1 MKIDFRAT
9 CKFSLDKTMKIVYNT
24 NIESPRKI

>member
-9 CKFSLDKTMKIVYNT
+9 CKFSLDKTMKIVYNA
-24 NIESPRKI
+24 NIENLRKI

>member
-9 CKFSLDKTMKIVYNT
+9 CKFSLDKIMKIVYNA
-24 NIESPRKI
+24 NIESLRKI